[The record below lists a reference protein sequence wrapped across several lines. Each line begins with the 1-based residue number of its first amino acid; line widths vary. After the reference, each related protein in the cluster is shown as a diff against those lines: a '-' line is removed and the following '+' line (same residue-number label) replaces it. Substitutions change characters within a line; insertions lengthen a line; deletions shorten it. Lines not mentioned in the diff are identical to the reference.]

1 MAKMPQQVIDKFNHP
16 RAVKFLATVGED
28 GRPNVVYIASLRAVD
43 DETLIYADTVGVKT
57 KKNLKP
63 SSPVAINVLLQEKLV
78 SYQVKGTFQGFQTS
92 GPYFELLNSLHEFKY
107 NTYFGVR
114 AAGVIR
120 VDEVYSASA
129 PLPGRRIVPPEPYM
143 VPREE

>member
-1 MAKMPQQVIDKFNHP
+1 MAKMPRRVLEKFNDP
-16 RAVKFLATVGED
+16 KSVKFLATVGED
-28 GRPNVVYIASLRAVD
+28 GYPNVVYIGSLRATD
-43 DETLIYADTVGVKT
+43 EETLIYADTVGVKT

-63 SSPVAINVLLQEKLV
+63 GSPVAVNVFLPEKFI

-92 GPYFELLNSLHEFKY
+92 GSYFEYLNELPEFKY

-120 VDEVYSASA
+120 VDEIYSASA
-129 PLPGRRIVPPEPYM
+129 PLPGRRIVPPESYRTPM
-143 VPREE
+143 EE

>member
-1 MAKMPQQVIDKFNHP
+1 MAKMPRQVMEKFNNP
-16 RAVKFLATVGED
+16 SAVKFLATVGED
-28 GRPNVVYIASLRAVD
+28 GRPNVAYIASLRATD
-43 DETLIYADTVGVKT
+43 EETLIYADTIGVKT

-63 SSPVAINVLLQEKLV
+63 GSPVAANVLLREKSI
-78 SYQVKGTFQGFQTS
+78 SYQVKGTFLGFQKS
-92 GPYFELLNSLHEFKY
+92 GSYFELLNTLPEFKY

-120 VDEVYSASA
+120 VEEVYSASA

-143 VPREE
+143 DSREE